1 MKDLVHH
8 IEKLIQHDMGN
19 RGIKHFASLANGNL
33 FRTCQHLFHE
43 SKHVAVCT
51 GFNIPPPENDGPL
64 GAMWIADACLKLGK
78 RVTLISDAGNGHVME
93 QLRTRYLET
102 NVSVDKTFHCKNLF
116 NLVLFPDRAL
126 QTEQEALQFA
136 EGIIRQEVPH
146 IDHVISIER
155 VGPADDSRCY
165 SMRAR
170 DVSHLNGRV
179 EAMFYAAKEKA
190 IFTTGIGDGGNEIG
204 MANVK
209 EQVRK
214 FIWNGDKI
222 VCSVGCDSLI
232 INGVSNWSGYAICA
246 ILQLMKLSYEKQ
258 NQLHPDSWWLNVQT
272 DRNWLKYLTEELKV
286 VDGIKGIP
294 DMSVDGLSY
303 DQVHGPLIENIL
315 SICSEYLNANSK
327 KELP

>member
-1 MKDLVHH
+1 MRDLVHH

-43 SKHVAVCT
+43 CKHVAVCT
-51 GFNIPPPENDGPL
+51 GFNVPPPENDGPL
-64 GAMWIADACLKLGK
+64 GAMWIIDACLKLGK
-78 RVTLISDAGNGHVME
+78 RVTLISDVGNGPVME
-93 QLRTRYLET
+93 HLRNRYLET
-102 NVSVDKTFHCKNLF
+102 NVSRHKVKNLF
-116 NLVLFPDRAL
+116 HLVLFPDRAL

-136 EGIIRQEVPH
+136 DGIIGQQVPH
-146 IDHVISIER
+146 IDHIISIER
-155 VGPADDSRCY
+155 VGPADDSLCY
-165 SMRAR
+165 NMRAK
-170 DVSHLNGRV
+170 DISHLNGRV
-179 EAMFYAAKEKA
+179 ESMFYIAKEKA

-214 FIWNGDKI
+214 FILNGDKI
-222 VCSVGCDSLI
+222 ACSIGCDSLI

-246 ILQLMKLSYEKQ
+246 ILQLMKLSCETQ
-258 NQLHPDSWWLNVQT
+258 NQSHPDSWWLSVQT
-272 DRNWLKYLTEELKV
+272 DRSWLKYLTEELKV

-303 DQVHGPLIENIL
+303 DQVHGPLIEKIL
-315 SICSEYLNANSK
+315 SICSEYINANSK
-327 KELP
+327 KENP